1 MLQTRTLKFLAALVA
16 LLLVLLLP
24 GKFWPGYLDSPVGI
38 VVAIPYL
45 SIYLF
50 HSIGVPG
57 LLQHNGMC
65 GWGWCPPTVFGWVFL
80 EVFWGIVVWLLAWAA
95 ASITSKP
102 KP

>member
-80 EVFWGIVVWLLAWAA
+80 GGFWGIVVWLLAWAA

>member
-65 GWGWCPPTVFGWVFL
+65 GWGWCAPTVFGWVFL
-80 EVFWGIVVWLLAWAA
+80 GLFWGIVVWLLAWAA

-102 KP
+102 KS

>member
-65 GWGWCPPTVFGWVFL
+65 GWGWCAPTVFGWVFL
-80 EVFWGIVVWLLAWAA
+80 GVFWGIVVWLLAWAA